1 MKTLGNTAH
10 CSRAALVL
18 LATLALRAVPAVAAA
33 APPAAAPPA
42 ADSGAGT
49 AAVLEINGPIGP
61 ATSRYV
67 VHGIESAHDN
77 GSRLVVLEL
86 DTPGGLDS
94 AMRDIIRAILASPV
108 PVVSYVTPPG
118 ARAASAGT
126 YILYASHVAAMA
138 PATNLGAATP
148 VSIGGEPEPG
158 SPPVPTPG
166 ANPAQDRNDK
176 APAASPPAPGGGAA
190 PPNLPGSAMERKVVN
205 DAVAYIRG
213 LAEERGRNV
222 EWAEQAVRGAASL
235 SATAALQQKVI
246 DVIARDLPE
255 LLTRIDGREVRL
267 GNRTVKLATAGLT
280 VVRMK
285 PDWRTQLLAVI
296 TNPTVAYGL
305 MLIGIWGLLLEGYNP
320 GAVLPGV
327 AGSVCLLIALF
338 AFQILSV
345 NYAGL
350 ALVVLGTAMI
360 ISEFFFPTYGSLGV
374 GGLIAFVVG
383 SLILFDTDVPGMS
396 VGRPLIG
403 AFATMGGLM
412 IAGIVY
418 LATRSM
424 RRPVATGTQGMIGGT
439 AEVVADFTGRGRV
452 RYGGEFWNARSDAAL
467 RAGDLARIVRVEGL
481 TLWVEPQ

>member
-1 MKTLGNTAH
+1 
-10 CSRAALVL
+10 
-18 LATLALRAVPAVAAA
+18 
-33 APPAAAPPA
+33 
-42 ADSGAGT
+42 
-49 AAVLEINGPIGP
+49 
-61 ATSRYV
+61 V
-67 VHGIESAHDN
+67 VHGLEVARHN

-94 AMRDIIRAILASPV
+94 AMREIIQAILASPI
-108 PVVSYVTPPG
+108 PVVSYVSPPG

-148 VSIGGEPEPG
+148 VSIGGEPEPLPTAPTPPT
-158 SPPVPTPG
+158 SPPQEHKDKS
-166 ANPAQDRNDK
+166 PAGK
-176 APAASPPAPGGGAA
+176 APEPGGGAEPPSA
-190 PPNLPGSAMERKVVN
+190 PRTTMERKVVN

-213 LAEERGRNV
+213 LAELRGRNAD
-222 EWAEQAVRGAASL
+222 WAEQAVRGAASL
-235 SATAALQQKVI
+235 SATAALDQKVI
-246 DVIARDLPE
+246 DVIAPDLPE
-255 LLTRIDGREVRL
+255 LLSRIDGREVRIDD
-267 GNRTVKLATAGLT
+267 RTVKLATRDLA

-327 AGSVCLLIALF
+327 AGSICLLIALF

-350 ALVVLGTAMI
+350 ALVVLGTGMI
-360 ISEFFFPTYGSLGV
+360 ISEFFFPTYGSLGI

-403 AFATMGGLM
+403 AFATVGALM

-424 RRPVATGTQGMIGGT
+424 RRPVATGTQSMIGET

-452 RYGGEFWNARSDAAL
+452 RYGGELWNARSDVAL
-467 RAGDLARIVRVEGL
+467 RAGESARIVRVEGL